1 MSNNFH
7 SMTLRG
13 RKNFSIQMPC
23 PIQDLEVMPLRR
35 HRVPH
40 VVLVGLHNG
49 HVHMYNEKWLVATL
63 TVDGPV
69 RALRAGCY
77 GREENALV
85 IVHGAGALS
94 VKMLRRTANLEAT
107 SHTPSIPPE
116 QDIPLAMPK
125 KTKLY
130 LEHAQ
135 RERELVRF
143 STGPRAAVC
152 HL

>member
-1 MSNNFH
+1 MHRLGLPHGRLGSVSELPSDTSTPTCRLTRHASRCTVHASFDRTIYVADMSNNFH

-23 PIQDLEVMPLRR
+23 PIQDIEVLPLRR

-49 HVHMYNEKWLVATL
+49 HVHMYNEKWLVGTL

-69 RALRAGCY
+69 RALRAGYY

-85 IVHGAGALS
+85 
-94 VKMLRRTANLEAT
+94 RRTAFCAARF
-107 SHTPSIPPE
+107 H
-116 QDIPLAMPK
+116 
-125 KTKLY
+125 
-130 LEHAQ
+130 
-135 RERELVRF
+135 ERTH
-143 STGPRAAVC
+143 S
-152 HL
+152 